1 MLVNKSVMKKCAS
14 KMMINSANQYRL
26 TFLAVSV
33 LFVSESLLTRAQD
46 KKPACGAPVK
56 WMVPPKFTEGEIAK
70 WKDRALTGTV
80 SLVVSEGGD
89 IIQARVRSVKP
100 KEAAP
105 SFLSAVQQG
114 KFQPRPGCGDWK
126 IEVTFK
132 LRPE

>member
-1 MLVNKSVMKKCAS
+1 MCQQNGGRRVPSMT
-14 KMMINSANQYRL
+14 NSTNRYCLA
-26 TFLAVSV
+26 FLALSA
-33 LFVSESLLTRAQD
+33 FFASESFLTQAQD

-56 WMVPPKFTEGEIAK
+56 WMVPPKFTQGDIAK
-70 WKDRALTGTV
+70 WKDKDLTGTV
-80 SLVVSEGGD
+80 SLLVGEGGD

-105 SFLSAVQQG
+105 SFLSAVKQG

-132 LRPE
+132 LHPG

>member
-1 MLVNKSVMKKCAS
+1 MT
-14 KMMINSANQYRL
+14 NSANWYRL
-26 TFLAVSV
+26 AFLVVSVFFLA
-33 LFVSESLLTRAQD
+33 ESFLTQAQD

-56 WMVPPKFTEGEIAK
+56 WMVPPKFTEGDIAK
-70 WKDRALTGTV
+70 WKDKALTGTV
-80 SLVVSEGGD
+80 SLLVSEGGD

-132 LRPE
+132 LHPD